1 MWMKNVNNFQ
11 IARDRPQS
19 VAQDLLDFCVANVK
33 ACIYTGM
40 TQQAI
45 ASEKKVD
52 VALKNVMFP
61 YLCFYTS
68 NYAMFWDSEKKH
80 DPIQRRFIR
89 EFT

>member
-1 MWMKNVNNFQ
+1 
-11 IARDRPQS
+11 
-19 VAQDLLDFCVANVK
+19 
-33 ACIYTGM
+33 M

-52 VALKNVMFP
+52 VALKNVIFP

-80 DPIQRRFIR
+80 DPIQRKFIR